1 MSDSSATPIR
11 YVPPTAP
18 EKVTGAVSMHP
29 MTMAESA
36 TERIKAQAGYII
48 AQGGGVF

>member
-1 MSDSSATPIR
+1 MSDTNSATFS

-18 EKVTGAVSMHP
+18 EKVTGAVSTHP